1 MFLIV
6 CLKRHFLPIEAGAGL
21 MPVMVSVDFVHLEI
35 FHDIFL
41 REDISPLQGYLDTIG
56 LQITKNG

>member
-1 MFLIV
+1 ML
-6 CLKRHFLPIEAGAGL
+6 LT
-21 MPVMVSVDFVHLEI
+21 VSVDFVHLEI

>member
-1 MFLIV
+1 M
-6 CLKRHFLPIEAGAGL
+6 KRHFLTIEAGAGL
-21 MPVMVSVDFVHLEI
+21 MLVMVYVDFVHLEI